1 MTRAVKV
8 GLYVSGTISLSFS
21 LGYGPLRFLVNGRLT
36 EINVNVLL
44 VCRNFCLST
53 KMYIL

>member
-8 GLYVSGTISLSFS
+8 GLYVSGTISLAFS

-44 VCRNFCLST
+44 TCMPKLLFV
-53 KMYIL
+53 Y

>member
-8 GLYVSGTISLSFS
+8 GLFVSVTISLS

-44 VCRNFCLST
+44 TCMPKLLFV
-53 KMYIL
+53 Y